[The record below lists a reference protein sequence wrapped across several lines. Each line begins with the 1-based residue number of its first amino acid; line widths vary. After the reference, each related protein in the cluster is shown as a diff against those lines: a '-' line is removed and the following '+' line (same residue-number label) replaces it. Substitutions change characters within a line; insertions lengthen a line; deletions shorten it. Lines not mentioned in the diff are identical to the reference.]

1 MLSITLS
8 DKEWLDIIDIIDETI
23 HQGWS
28 RYDDPNNG
36 AFKLIDNIRWARER
50 EFSLLKDRAGR

>member
-8 DKEWLDIIDIIDETI
+8 SKEWSDILDIINETI

-28 RYDDPNNG
+28 RYDDQNNG
-36 AFKLIDNIRWARER
+36 ALKLVDNIRWARENN
-50 EFSLLKDRAGR
+50 E